1 MANRLEENRRNAA
14 GVSFKFNP
22 QSSSAHGGQ
31 APGGPSSLTE
41 SRFTKKLKQT
51 PFPSEKTTG
60 RYDNKPTVSGAYR
73 HSIARESLLSID
85 RNFLDNPAQVARYC
99 REIFNYYLSEEVG

>member
-1 MANRLEENRRNAA
+1 MT
-14 GVSFKFNP
+14 VTT
-22 QSSSAHGGQ
+22 
-31 APGGPSSLTE
+31 LTN
-41 SRFTKKLKQT
+41 
-51 PFPSEKTTG
+51 
-60 RYDNKPTVSGAYR
+60 NKPTVSGAYR